1 MALICMNESR
11 ITRCHCT
18 HDMVLLL
25 LSEAP
30 TFLHPVQTI
39 FARSCALLCACVGN
53 RRTAVSTERPL
64 FWRLRY
70 PSHNLCALE
79 GPGFA
84 GLSRIPSPPSCT
96 PFRTFVSCFP
106 HFQSWRKLARRVPAC
121 TYAPLL
127 LHSAGACC
135 ASKWWLCLAP
145 RKKGWRLCIRL
156 KEFFAF
162 RRLPT

>member
-25 LSEAP
+25 LSEVP

-84 GLSRIPSPPSCT
+84 GLSRIPSP
-96 PFRTFVSCFP
+96 
-106 HFQSWRKLARRVPAC
+106 QAARRFE
-121 TYAPLL
+121 
-127 LHSAGACC
+127 
-135 ASKWWLCLAP
+135 
-145 RKKGWRLCIRL
+145 RLCHVFLTFRVDESLQEGFLRARMRL
-156 KEFFAF
+156 
-162 RRLPT
+162 